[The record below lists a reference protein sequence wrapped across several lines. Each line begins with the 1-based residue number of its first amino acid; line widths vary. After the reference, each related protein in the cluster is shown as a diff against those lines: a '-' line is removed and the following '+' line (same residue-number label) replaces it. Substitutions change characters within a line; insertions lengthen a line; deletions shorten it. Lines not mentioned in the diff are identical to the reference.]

1 MSESAQRLGALLLIG
16 CGLLL
21 CEVGDAEARPK
32 PKRDRGEP
40 LPLRAADLVE
50 KSAPV
55 QKDDEIDVALQNS
68 DEKPV
73 VVEPKP
79 PVSCQAEYPKS
90 QSGEA
95 KVVCSDGKIHTLRSA
110 GLMLP
115 TTARCTTEHPE
126 CCSIGYGNLRELQLA
141 DLLRVGRGQ
150 APVCHVRVEE
160 VKTHP
165 PVAAAPTI
173 IEEDDGPVPLNVPPL
188 GIPITS
194 SQRCP
199 DNMYLLSGRCYETR
213 ELFRI
218 IRPTVLEDN
227 NRVLPAD
234 AASVVARLRSE
245 FDATG
250 RCPEGADNAAL
261 LRLDDS
267 VRRRSAESALDV
279 TPLIAKA
286 ETPGLSK
293 PEPQLPTFCTY
304 HPATQVW
311 KQSSFHCTN
320 KNLCFAQSQST
331 LPHNCIRFERATGQS
346 ATSPSFFPLSHC
358 QDLPSCF
365 SAPSGE
371 CTGVARI
378 VALGSGVFLMSQEDA
393 KKDRT
398 DFGILFSRRRGRT
411 PVEAAQARQ
420 ARMILRQIGRL
431 YLSGPERERFNALI
445 DAQPE

>member
-16 CGLLL
+16 CGLLAV
-21 CEVGDAEARPK
+21 EIGDAGARK
-32 PKRDRGEP
+32 KRDRGEP

-68 DEKPV
+68 DERPAT
-73 VVEPKP
+73 VETKP
-79 PVSCQAEYPKS
+79 PVTCQAENPKG

-95 KVVCSDGKIHTLRSA
+95 KVVCSDGKSHTLRSA

-115 TTARCTTEHPE
+115 TTSRCTTEHPE
-126 CCSIGYGNLRELQLA
+126 CCSIGYGNMRELQLA

-165 PVAAAPTI
+165 PVAAPPPI
-173 IEEDDGPVPLNVPPL
+173 IEEDDGPVPLQIPPL

-194 SQRCP
+194 AQRCP
-199 DNMYLLSGRCYETR
+199 DNMYLLSGRCYDTR
-213 ELFRI
+213 ELFRV
-218 IRPTVLEDN
+218 IRPPVLEDT
-227 NRVLPAD
+227 NRVLPEGAQPI
-234 AASVVARLRSE
+234 VARLRSE

-267 VRRRSAESALDV
+267 VRRRSAEAALDV
-279 TPLIAKA
+279 SPLIAKA

-304 HPATQVW
+304 HAATQVW

-320 KNLCFAQSQST
+320 KNLCFAQGQSN

-365 SAPSGE
+365 SAPNAE
-371 CTGVARI
+371 CTGVARL
-378 VALGSGVFLMSQEDA
+378 VALGNGVFLMSQEDA

-398 DFGILFSRRRGRT
+398 DFGILFSRRRIRT
-411 PVEAAQARQ
+411 PVEIAQARL
-420 ARMILRQIGRL
+420 ARTILRQIGRL
-431 YLSGPERERFNALI
+431 YLSGPERERFNNLI

>member
-1 MSESAQRLGALLLIG
+1 MSKSAQRAAALLLIG
-16 CGLLL
+16 CGLFL
-21 CEVGDAEARPK
+21 VEAGSVSAK

-50 KSAPV
+50 KSAPE

-73 VVEPKP
+73 TVEKKP
-79 PVSCQAEYPKS
+79 TVACHGEYPKV
-90 QSGEA
+90 QGGEA
-95 KVVCSDGKIHTLRSA
+95 KVVCSDGKSYTLRSA

-126 CCSIGYGNLRELQLA
+126 CCSIGYGNMVELQIA

-165 PVAAAPTI
+165 PVAAAPF
-173 IEEDDGPVPLNVPPL
+173 IEEDDGPAPLVIPQL

-194 SQRCP
+194 AQRCP
-199 DNMYLLSGRCYETR
+199 DNMYLLSGRCYDTR
-213 ELFRI
+213 ELFRV
-218 IRPTVLEDN
+218 IRPPVLEDN
-227 NRVLPAD
+227 NRVLTTD
-234 AASVVARLRSE
+234 AGPYVLRLRGE

-250 RCPEGADNAAL
+250 RCPEFADNAAL

-267 VRRRSAESALDV
+267 VRRRSAEAALDV
-279 TPLIAKA
+279 GPLIAKP

-293 PEPQLPTFCTY
+293 PEPQLPTYCTY
-304 HPATQVW
+304 HAATKEW
-311 KQSSFHCTN
+311 KQSSFHCTS

-365 SAPSGE
+365 SAPNSE
-371 CTGVARI
+371 CTGVARL
-378 VALGSGVFLMSQEDA
+378 VALGNGMFLISQEDA

-398 DFGILFSRRRGRT
+398 DFGIVFSRRRIRT
-411 PVEAAQARQ
+411 PIEAAQARL
-420 ARMILRQIGRL
+420 ARTILRQIGRL
-431 YLSGPERERFNALI
+431 YLSGPERERFNNLI
-445 DAQPE
+445 DAVPE